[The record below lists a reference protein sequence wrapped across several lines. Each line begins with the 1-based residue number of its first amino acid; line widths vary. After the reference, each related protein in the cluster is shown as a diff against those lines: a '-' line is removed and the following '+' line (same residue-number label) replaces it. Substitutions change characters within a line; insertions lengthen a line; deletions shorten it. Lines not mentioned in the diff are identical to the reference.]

1 MPLLDGMLS
10 LVTGASRGGIGR
22 AVALRLASEGSD
34 VALIYR
40 EDHVDAEST
49 AREIE
54 AMGGCRAVA
63 VRCDVSEPEDVARAC
78 SQIRVEV
85 GWPDVVVNN
94 AGVMLNGDIMEQPLS
109 DLDAMMRTNVYS
121 IVHLTRASV
130 RGSGRVT

>member
-94 AGVMLNGDIMEQPLS
+94 AGVMLNGDIMEQPPQRPGR
-109 DLDAMMRTNVYS
+109 DDAHQCLQHSPPHQGPR
-121 IVHLTRASV
+121 
-130 RGSGRVT
+130 